1 MYSSLKTC
9 HVDIG
14 LAIFTN
20 IFLVNIDFGSSLWL
34 SSMVD
39 GQHIKRT
46 VDGNIFTITSSGNVV
61 YINGFPVTADQW
73 NQALSGKEVILSFQ
87 GTEAILNAI
96 GSNVMFNGK
105 SLTTGSSISTQVSYG
120 KSASS
125 SSNFVKAGNSLKTYI
140 N

>member
-1 MYSSLKTC
+1 M
-9 HVDIG
+9 G
-14 LAIFTN
+14 LAIFKNVTKF
-20 IFLVNIDFGSSLWL
+20 FLGNMDFGSSSWL

-39 GQHIKRT
+39 GQKITRT

-61 YINGFPVTADQW
+61 FINGFPVTVDQW

-87 GTEAILNAI
+87 GTEAILKAI

-105 SLTTGSSISTQVSYG
+105 SLTTGSSIATQVSFG
-120 KSASS
+120 ISS
-125 SSNFVKAGNSLKTYI
+125 SRRENLFKAGSSLEKYL

>member
-1 MYSSLKTC
+1 MYSSFKTC
-9 HVDIG
+9 HVYIG

-39 GQHIKRT
+39 GQQITRT
-46 VDGNIFTITSSGNVV
+46 VDGNIFTITFSGNVV
-61 YINGFPVTADQW
+61 YINGFPVTVDQW

-87 GTEAILNAI
+87 GTEAILKAI

-120 KSASS
+120 KSSSS
-125 SSNFVKAGNSLKTYI
+125 SSNFFKAGNSLKTYI